1 MKKKILIL
9 DDDEGLKT
17 IIGKILKI
25 NGYEYEKA
33 SNVSEAI
40 SVIDKDRFD
49 IVLCD
54 INLDSNETGLDFLSY
69 CVENHK
75 DAGFIMVSGVSDQET
90 IKKAIELGIYGYLVK
105 PFDNN
110 QLLITIDNSIKR
122 LELEIISKIHLEAL
136 DGLVKDR
143 TVKLSKNIRELQ
155 DTKKQLQ
162 ESEETF
168 RSIFENMQEGFY
180 RTDMEGRIVMS
191 NPAANKITGYK
202 NDELIGIKIT
212 DLYNNP
218 EHREIILEELLK
230 KGHLSNIE
238 TVIKRKDGT
247 LINILAASHVIYDI
261 NRNPMGIEGIFHD
274 ISKKVAL
281 EAQISES
288 RRLRAIGKLASGIA
302 HEINTPT
309 QYVGDN
315 TLFLQDSFNDIID
328 LLKEFKEFLNR
339 SESIDKLQPSVLQ
352 ARKSFEEKDLEY
364 LIEEIPK
371 AIKQSLSGIERVAE
385 IVKSMKKFAHPS
397 KEKVTVDINTSI
409 KDTLTVSKSEWK
421 YVSDIE
427 LDFDENLPEILCFP
441 GELNQVFLNII
452 VNASHSIADVVGE
465 TGTKGLIKIHTR
477 KMGKDIE
484 IRISDS
490 GKGIPEENKMNI
502 FEPFYT
508 TKGIGKG
515 TGQGL
520 AIARS
525 VIVEKHS
532 GKLWFESE
540 MGNGTTFF
548 IVLPQF

>member
-1 MKKKILIL
+1 
-9 DDDEGLKT
+9 
-17 IIGKILKI
+17 
-25 NGYEYEKA
+25 
-33 SNVSEAI
+33 
-40 SVIDKDRFD
+40 VIDKDRFD

-54 INLDSNETGLDFLSY
+54 INLGLNETGLDFLSY
-69 CVENHK
+69 CVKNHK
-75 DAGFIMVSGVSDQET
+75 DAGFIVVSGVSDQET
-90 IKKAIELGIYGYLVK
+90 VKKAIELGIYGYLVK

-143 TVKLSKNIRELQ
+143 TVKLSENIRELQ

-162 ESEETF
+162 ESEEIF

-180 RTDMEGRIVMS
+180 RTDMDGRIAMS

-202 NDELIGIKIT
+202 NDEMIGIKIT

-247 LINILAASHVIYDI
+247 LINILAESHVIYDK

-288 RRLRAIGKLASGIA
+288 RKLRAIGKLASGIA

-328 LLKEFKEFLNR
+328 ILKEFKEFLNR
-339 SESIDKLQPSVLQ
+339 SESIDKLQPSILQ
-352 ARKSFEEKDLEY
+352 ARKSFEEKDLEF

-371 AIKQSLSGIERVAE
+371 AIKQSLSGIERIAE

-421 YVSDIE
+421 YVSDIK
-427 LDFDENLPEILCFP
+427 LDLDENLPEILCFP

-452 VNASHSIADVVGE
+452 VNASHSIADVVGD

-477 KMGKDIE
+477 KIGKDIE

-532 GKLWFESE
+532 GILWCESE
-540 MGNGTTFF
+540 MDNGSTFF

>member
-238 TVIKRKDGT
+238 TVVKRKDGT